1 MTKYSFDSRVQ
12 TVVAINGSGQDTQS
26 LNISANS
33 SFHVNNTFNS
43 LNGDLNVNY
52 NTLKKELGS
61 LQEKLDSVS
70 DPKSVIND
78 LISHGLLM
86 IVSP

>member
-1 MTKYSFDSRVQ
+1 MQ
-12 TVVAINGSGQDTQS
+12 TVVAINGNSHETQS

-43 LNGDLNVNY
+43 LSGDLNVNY

-70 DPKSVIND
+70 DPTLVIND
-78 LISHGLLM
+78 SIIHGLLM
-86 IVSP
+86 IVPVIFIVFK